1 VITRFPAEELLVA
14 GKVYVRGADLLRDGT
29 AGGDGIAST
38 VAATAVV
45 GGNGP
50 GA

>member
-1 VITRFPAEELLVA
+1 VVA
-14 GKVYVRGADLLRDGT
+14 AKDSVRGADLLRAGT
-29 AGGDGIAST
+29 AGGAGIAST